1 MCISSVPSVFVLFEI
16 PNMYAIYVIIY
27 VLKIGKRFFRMF
39 ENWFLEC
46 DEDMQTTGLHAT
58 GCIITF
64 KKIFFK
70 FSKLKKK
77 LC

>member
-1 MCISSVPSVFVLFEI
+1 MSFCCTLGFVLFEI
-16 PNMYAIYVIIY
+16 PNMYAVYVIIY

-58 GCIITF
+58 GCII
-64 KKIFFK
+64 IFSINILQIF
-70 FSKLKKK
+70 
-77 LC
+77 